1 MMDSKSSVA
10 TTTVRLLPVDASE
23 ASALAAFCRSVY
35 AQHYEYLWLDGGSAW
50 YQDLVYGETLLE
62 AELSG
67 LQVRHYFIEANG
79 ERAGYVRLDLE
90 GSLSGQPQGLE
101 LSRLYLSRDYTGQ
114 GVGQKAI
121 ALIAEIAR
129 SLGRDYVW
137 LHVMDSSVGA
147 IRFYES
153 TGFNAVGETVLP
165 YERMRPEFRRMLQ
178 MRKTL

>member
-1 MMDSKSSVA
+1 MDSKSSSA
-10 TTTVRLLPVDASE
+10 TTTVRLLQLDPSE

-35 AQHYEYLWLDGGSAW
+35 AQHYEYLWLEGGSAW
-50 YQDLVYGETLLE
+50 YQDLVYGDAVLA

-67 LQVRHYFIEANG
+67 SQVRHFFIEADG

-90 GSLSGQPQGLE
+90 SSLSGQPQGLE

-114 GVGQKAI
+114 GVGQMALS
-121 ALIAEIAR
+121 LIAEIAR

-137 LHVMDSSVGA
+137 LHVMDSSAGA

-153 TGFNAVGETVLP
+153 SGFEAVGETVLP
-165 YERMRPEFRRMLQ
+165 FERMKPEFRRMLQ
-178 MRKTL
+178 MRKNL